1 MEVVVTTGAI
11 RRAKLQSKC
20 HHQQTNQHPVLF
32 LQARCPSSRPTNSVK
47 APTGKIV
54 PLLEHWVITIA
65 SIILGINRAS
75 CVPLSEFVSAVF
87 QCVDG

>member
-1 MEVVVTTGAI
+1 M
-11 RRAKLQSKC
+11 K
-20 HHQQTNQHPVLF
+20 
-32 LQARCPSSRPTNSVK
+32 
-47 APTGKIV
+47 GKIV
-54 PLLEHWVITIA
+54 LLLERCVITIA